1 MSTVPVAATPG
12 AKQAAPRLTIFRSFW
27 MLSSIVF
34 STFIA
39 VLREIFDEAAYARF
53 LSRKQLLASRD
64 SYAAFL
70 NESAHAKARRPRC
83 C

>member
-1 MSTVPVAATPG
+1 MSTIVAVPDAKWAAS
-12 AKQAAPRLTIFRSFW
+12 RLAIVRRCWKRSF
-27 MLSSIVF
+27 IVF
-34 STFIA
+34 SRFIA

-64 SYAAFL
+64 SYSAFL
-70 NESAHAKARRPRC
+70 HESAHAKERSPRC